1 MPFPRPKGSPWGRRA
16 LLVAALAAPMT
27 LAAQEPPTG
36 PWRPRVP
43 QLDLDGDAGR
53 HVLVDREPGQYLGH
67 VTTALL
73 GDGRTILATYPKG
86 HGRGAIVLKRSTD
99 GGRTWSDRLP
109 VPENWAT
116 SQEVPTLFRVPDT
129 TEGRWRLLLF
139 SGLHPAR
146 LGQSDDE
153 GATWTPLAPV
163 GAWGGIVVM
172 GSVVPMR
179 DGSLLAFFHDD
190 GRYFASA
197 GGRADG
203 EFRLY
208 QVRSRDGGRTW
219 DAPRELWRGR
229 DVHLC
234 EPGAVRSPDG
244 RTLALLLREN
254 RRVAESHVM
263 VTTDEGAHWSAPRPL
278 PRELTGDRHTARYA
292 PDGRLVVTFRDMAE
306 GSATRGDWLVWVG
319 RWDDLVDGTPGQ
331 YRVRVKDNTNAWDST
346 YPGLEL
352 LPDGTFVSTTYG
364 HWSAGEAPYILSVR
378 FTLAE
383 LDAQALG
390 ARRINGSGGSRGRSR

>member
-1 MPFPRPKGSPWGRRA
+1 
-16 LLVAALAAPMT
+16 
-27 LAAQEPPTG
+27 
-36 PWRPRVP
+36 
-43 QLDLDGDAGR
+43 
-53 HVLVDREPGQYLGH
+53 
-67 VTTALL
+67 
-73 GDGRTILATYPKG
+73 
-86 HGRGAIVLKRSTD
+86 
-99 GGRTWSDRLP
+99 
-109 VPENWAT
+109 
-116 SQEVPTLFRVPDT
+116 
-129 TEGRWRLLLF
+129 
-139 SGLHPAR
+139 
-146 LGQSDDE
+146 
-153 GATWTPLAPV
+153 
-163 GAWGGIVVM
+163 
-172 GSVVPMR
+172 
-179 DGSLLAFFHDD
+179 
-190 GRYFASA
+190 
-197 GGRADG
+197 
-203 EFRLY
+203 
-208 QVRSRDGGRTW
+208 
-219 DAPRELWRGR
+219 
-229 DVHLC
+229 VHLC